1 MTAVPYDFQTIRTEV
16 GKIPVRQEMCQL
28 FTLSNTSSNTKP
40 WTEKDLVS
48 TAKELG
54 SILKSCRYGKQFDQA
69 ELAASESSYDN
80 PMTNRL
86 QGVDCVCEGECFCRN
101 FVVDV
106 EEYLSERN
114 QVSQGQI

>member
-28 FTLSNTSSNTKP
+28 FTLSNTSSNTNP
-40 WTEKDLVS
+40 WTEKDLVR

-54 SILKSCRYGKQFDQA
+54 SILKSCRYAKQIDQA
-69 ELAASESSYDN
+69 ELAASKPSYDN
-80 PMTNRL
+80 QTTNSV
-86 QGVDCVCEGECFCRN
+86 QGVDCVCEGECFCGN

-106 EEYLSERN
+106 GEYFNESN
-114 QVSQGQI
+114 QISQGQI